1 MGTLYKTNEN
11 GENYEIIEEFDF
23 IKDLVLHPENNNILF
38 VCDES
43 GLYKIDISENNIE
56 TLLNGDFEN

>member
-1 MGTLYKTNEN
+1 MK
-11 GENYEIIEEFDF
+11 
-23 IKDLVLHPENNNILF
+23 NNNILF

-56 TLLNGDFEN
+56 TLLNGDFLEIEFHPTNSEIIYAVKLK